1 MDDKSKAAVH
11 AIHAVILIEYSEN
24 LNSFL
29 NACKYA
35 NKAIELD
42 QKSSHWI
49 HIKSLVL
56 AAQKHYALE
65 QKLKTKNDELENE
78 INLAIRRAVISSDG
92 NCTRSVTSLALTAL
106 NQFLANGFQ
115 MTYALPLLKTD
126 NSKYIVRYL
135 IFF

>member
-11 AIHAVILIEYSEN
+11 AIHAVILFEYGEN
-24 LNSFL
+24 IDSFL
-29 NACKYA
+29 NACKYG

-56 AAQKHYALE
+56 VAQKHYTLK
-65 QKLKTKNDELENE
+65 QKLKTKNNELENE
-78 INLAIRRAVISSDG
+78 INLAIRLAVISSDG
-92 NCTRSVTSLALTAL
+92 KCTRSVTSLALTAL

-115 MTYALPLLKTD
+115 KTYALPLLKTD
-126 NSKYIVRYL
+126 NSKYKVSIIV
-135 IFF
+135 F